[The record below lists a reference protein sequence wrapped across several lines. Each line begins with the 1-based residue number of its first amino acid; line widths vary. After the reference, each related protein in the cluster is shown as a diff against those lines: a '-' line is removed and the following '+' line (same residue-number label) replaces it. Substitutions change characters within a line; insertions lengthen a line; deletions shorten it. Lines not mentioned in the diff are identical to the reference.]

1 MSARGRVVV
10 GMSGG
15 VDSSL
20 SAALLLEQGYDV
32 IGVAMRLWE
41 APANAAGQV
50 ESGCCSLD
58 DFLDA
63 RLVAE
68 KLEIPFYVM
77 DFRDEFRAAVVANFV
92 DEYRRGRT
100 PNPCVRCNH
109 TVKFASFWDRARELG
124 GEWIATGHYAR
135 RREGRSGVEL
145 LRGVDRGKD
154 QSYFLFSMG
163 REALARTLFPVGHL
177 RKEEVRAEAAR
188 RGLPVAN
195 KPDSQEICFAPRGT
209 HVAFV
214 EAQAS
219 TVPIRS
225 GRVIG
230 EDGAELATHDGVHRF
245 TIGQRRGLGVASDRP
260 LYVTDIDRRSG
271 VVRVAGKS
279 GVGSAGLIARELSW
293 LGPAPSAGARV
304 EIKIRSRF
312 EPQSAVIMSISEDSM
327 TIEAT
332 RLEAVAPGQAAVLY
346 DADRVLGG
354 GWIERALPAAAG
366 CETPLGSAS

>member
-20 SAALLLEQGYDV
+20 SAALLLDQGYDV
-32 IGVAMRLWE
+32 VGVAMRLWE
-41 APANAAGQV
+41 SPTGAAGQV

-68 KLEIPFYVM
+68 KLGIPFYVM

-109 TVKFASFWDRARELG
+109 TVKFASFWDRACELG

-135 RREGRSGVEL
+135 RRDGASGAEL

-188 RGLPVAN
+188 RGLPVAD

-209 HVAFV
+209 HAAFV
-214 EAQAS
+214 EAHAS
-219 TVPIRS
+219 TEPIVP

-245 TIGQRRGLGVASDRP
+245 TIGQRRGLGISSDRP

-279 GVGSAGLIARELSW
+279 RVGSAGLIARELSW
-293 LGPAPSAGARV
+293 LGSAPRVGTRV
-304 EIKIRSRF
+304 EVQIRSRF
-312 EPQSAVIMSISEDSM
+312 EPQAAVVRSISGDSV
-327 TIEAT
+327 TLEST

-346 DADRVLGG
+346 DGERVLGG
-354 GWIERALPAAAG
+354 GWIERALAAAVG
-366 CETPLGSAS
+366 CETVEGRAS